1 MQVYLKNLPRIRWMG
16 YRKKKKKVC
25 KYIAA
30 MWKITDIL
38 KKYQVKVTL
47 KSPRKSPVFDLICSY
62 FISELW
68 INHCV
73 ESFKSK

>member
-38 KKYQVKVTL
+38 KKISG
-47 KSPRKSPVFDLICSY
+47 KSNS
-62 FISELW
+62 
-68 INHCV
+68 
-73 ESFKSK
+73 